1 MTKTMLLTLILAATA
16 SAFARDLTMTATY
29 VDNRTG
35 TVVATNYHVGNYNCA
50 VSASSV
56 DCYAPGEQ
64 VILAGFHG
72 VIFKDS
78 NGGILFV
85 APESDPYG
93 ACGAPDAALFRQSK
107 NYNAFC
113 AAAATVTTT
122 STFSYNLDKLETVP
136 AQGIFRAYSVQHI
149 TIKKYGKAQYS
160 R

>member
-1 MTKTMLLTLILAATA
+1 MRKTMLLTLILAATA

-35 TVVATNYHVGNYNCA
+35 TVVATNYHVGDYNCA

-64 VILAGFHG
+64 VILAGFSG

-85 APESDPYG
+85 AHESDPYG
-93 ACGAPDAALFRQSK
+93 ACGALDATLRQSK

-122 STFSYNLDKLETVP
+122 STFSYSLDKLETVP

>member
-1 MTKTMLLTLILAATA
+1 MRKTMLLTLILAATA

-35 TVVATNYHVGNYNCA
+35 AVVATNYHVGNYNCA

-64 VILAGFHG
+64 VILAGFSG

-93 ACGAPDAALFRQSK
+93 ACGALDAT
-107 NYNAFC
+107 YNAFC

-122 STFSYNLDKLETVP
+122 STFSYSLDKLETVP